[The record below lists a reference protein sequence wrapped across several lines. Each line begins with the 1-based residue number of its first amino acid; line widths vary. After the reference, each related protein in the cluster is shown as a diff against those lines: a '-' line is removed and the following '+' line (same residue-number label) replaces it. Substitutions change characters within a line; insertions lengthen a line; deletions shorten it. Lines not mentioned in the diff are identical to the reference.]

1 MRKGEQL
8 SSFKRMTAWLDNR
21 QQINKET
28 KLFKPKKKL
37 VYVVLKKKMKLGER
51 KKRRRPD

>member
-8 SSFKRMTAWLDNR
+8 SSFKRMIAWLDNR

>member
-1 MRKGEQL
+1 MI
-8 SSFKRMTAWLDNR
+8 AWLDNR